1 MSAPTVST
9 DPEVCRR
16 FEEAVGAFTDVAR
29 KLYGRDEATIAR
41 TLPGMAGKGTQDR
54 LFAMLQ
60 GALGIDPFAQQIR
73 YLEVGC
79 GAATFLLSVME
90 RGVDAYGVDVGEE
103 SLGLARAKLAYYG
116 LPSEWNARLVAG
128 TASATPFES
137 SSFDLVVGHQFIE
150 HVDQVAATIHELLRV
165 TRRGGVIVL
174 WAPDYRGPHEPH
186 YMLPWPLFPTRPMA
200 ECWADCFERPYAG
213 LDSFNYVTLPQIIA
227 AAQVLGAE
235 VIRAWNDRQIDPNAY
250 TLFDTASLPRLR
262 ATAERMKGQMAAG
275 TLPEIL
281 AVPTSLGIV
290 LRKR

>member
-1 MSAPTVST
+1 MSVTTGPP
-9 DPEVCRR
+9 DPETQRR
-16 FEEAVGAFTDVAR
+16 FDDAVRAFTDVAR
-29 KLYGRDEATIAR
+29 NLYGRDEETIAR
-41 TLPGMAGKGTQDR
+41 TLPGMAGRGTQDR
-54 LFAMLQ
+54 LFVMLQ
-60 GALGIDPFAQQIR
+60 NALGVDPFTQPIR

-90 RGVDAYGVDVGEE
+90 RGIDAYGVDVGEE

-116 LPSEWNARLVAG
+116 MPSEWNARLVAG
-128 TASATPFES
+128 TASATPFECN
-137 SSFDLVVGHQFIE
+137 SFDLIVGHQFIE

-165 TRRGGVIVL
+165 ARRGGVIVL

-200 ECWADCFERPYAG
+200 EYWADCFGRPHAG

-227 AAQVLGAE
+227 AAQVLGAD
-235 VIRAWNDRQIDPNAY
+235 VVRAWNDRQIDPNAY

-262 ATAERMKGQMAAG
+262 ATAERIKGQMAAG
-275 TLPEIL
+275 TLPESL
-281 AVPTSLGIV
+281 AIPTSLGIV